1 MDIEKMKVPYTK
13 VDNADPGKIITMYR
27 FTYKT
32 PLGRDKEFFITVDDY
47 KKMGRG
53 LTYDTRIFNN
63 IKFDVKHN
71 DGNDKIQ
78 VNNINIQVN
87 PIELF
92 MPINES

>member
-71 DGNDKIQ
+71 DVKHDD
-78 VNNINIQVN
+78 VNINIQVN